1 MKKAET
7 HCHIAPISVCSRLN
21 VQQCIEKYVKCGFD
35 VLTVTNH
42 YNRSYIERNGVEPKE
57 WLELYIQAYHDA
69 VEEGKKQGIEIFMG
83 TEVTVAAHYNN
94 YYRER
99 YSEEYLK
106 QNYADYILLGVTE
119 KFLLDSPLLFDLDQK
134 DLYAVCRES
143 GVLLIQAHP
152 LRTEQHH
159 SLKDLSLLD
168 GLEINGCVGFQTAEE
183 EKILKIAK
191 ENDLIITCGGDTHYD
206 WHKLRSATFIPDDV
220 HDSVALAEYL
230 RKVRIPEYSL
240 SEPDPYAPEKE

>member
-21 VQQCIEKYVKCGFD
+21 VQQCVEKYVKCGFD

-42 YNRSYIERNGVEPKE
+42 YNRSYIEHNGIEPQE
-57 WLELYIQAYHDA
+57 WRELYLAAYRDA
-69 VEEGKKQGIEIFMG
+69 VEEGKKQGIEIFFG
-83 TEVTVAAHYNN
+83 TEVTLFAPYNN

-99 YSEEYLK
+99 YSEEFLK
-106 QNYADYILLGVTE
+106 KNYADYLLVGATE
-119 KFLLDSPLLFDLDQK
+119 KFFLDAPLLFDLDQK
-134 DLYAVCRES
+134 ELHAVCRDN

-152 LRTEQHH
+152 FRTEQNH
-159 SLKDLSLLD
+159 SLKDLNELD
-168 GLEINGCVGFQTAEE
+168 GLEINGCVGFATAEE
-183 EKILKIAK
+183 EKILKIAR
-191 ENDLIITCGGDTHYD
+191 ENNLIVTCGGDTHYE

-220 HDSVALAEYL
+220 HDSVGLAEYL

-240 SEPDPYAPEKE
+240 TEPDPFAPERK